1 MQFKCGEMG
10 WKVVFTNI
18 CHPLCASTQLCD
30 YSYIDRFVESFNF
43 QFQVIKSGQLLL
55 LEEADLW
62 LESLP
67 LLKLLAREVKNVWF
81 AMLFL
86 NDLMIH
92 LTWFFFLKVTFARA
106 MCFLAECLQCEWTLR
121 AVSYMCLWDRR
132 VPWCPRL
139 ESFATI
145 WTPRV
150 ANGDHPVAAIVLG
163 DTLEATEQTL
173 GSACVTADWN

>member
-81 AMLFL
+81 AMLFP

-92 LTWFFFLKVTFARA
+92 LTWIFFFKKSLLLGQCV
-106 MCFLAECLQCEWTLR
+106 FLLSVYSVSEPWGQCLICVYGTGGFHGVRGWNPLPPSGPRGLRMVITL
-121 AVSYMCLWDRR
+121 
-132 VPWCPRL
+132 
-139 ESFATI
+139 
-145 WTPRV
+145 
-150 ANGDHPVAAIVLG
+150 
-163 DTLEATEQTL
+163 
-173 GSACVTADWN
+173 